1 MRARPYLRVLNT
13 LARHTAPSFQ
23 CLFGNKLTSGVV
35 VNIGFGQ
42 TFVVPV
48 VRGHIIRDAVKTI
61 PRMGGAAL
69 TQFYQ
74 MILDQ
79 LGVDLDSDSLPEI
92 TVARNLKERTCE
104 AWPTPLAA
112 HLGVAA
118 FSANQLRQ
126 RSDVPMKEVD
136 FEGRIFALG

>member
-1 MRARPYLRVLNT
+1 
-13 LARHTAPSFQ
+13 
-23 CLFGNKLTSGVV
+23 
-35 VNIGFGQ
+35 
-42 TFVVPV
+42 
-48 VRGHIIRDAVKTI
+48 
-61 PRMGGAAL
+61 MGGAAL

-79 LGVDLDSDSLPEI
+79 HGVDLDSEFLPEI

-104 AWPTPLAA
+104 AWPTPLSA
-112 HLGVAA
+112 HLGAAA

-126 RSDVPMKEVD
+126 RSDAPVKEID